1 MYNNYMIIELR
12 IIRVPVYKLLRSFRK
27 KKIEKRKN
35 FTRRS
40 LENSLLRLKFHP
52 I

>member
-1 MYNNYMIIELR
+1 MLINNYMIIELR
-12 IIRVPVYKLLRSFRK
+12 IIRVPVCKLLRSFR